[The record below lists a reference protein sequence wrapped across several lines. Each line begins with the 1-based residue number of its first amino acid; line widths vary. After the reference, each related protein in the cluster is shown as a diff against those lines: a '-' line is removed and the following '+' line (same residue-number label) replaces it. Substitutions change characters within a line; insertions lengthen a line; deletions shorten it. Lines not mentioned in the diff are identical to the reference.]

1 MAAALGQD
9 VKYGLRM
16 LRKSPGFTVVAVLTL
31 ALGIGATTAIFSVI
45 DAVLLHP
52 IEVKN
57 IDRLVDVST
66 IDTKTYM
73 GPGSPRNPLSFPN
86 FKDVRAAN
94 TVFSAMSAFMP
105 TGVTLTGRGTPER
118 VFAMLVSAN
127 YFDVL
132 GVRAVLGRTFL
143 PGEDAKPGGNAVA
156 VLGYALWQRRFGGDP
171 RVIGKAITL
180 NDSSYTIVGVAQS
193 GFNTTFAFAPTDIV
207 YIPLSM
213 YAQALTGPSLEW
225 FNDRRFLGT
234 STVAQLKPG
243 VSSEQAEASLKVI
256 ASHLAAEYPTDNQ
269 GRSFVLSPLA
279 DAALGVNQ
287 ARGFMLAGGVLLGV
301 AGLVLLIACVNL
313 AGLLLARSL
322 RREREF
328 VVRTALGASPARLV
342 GQMLTESAV
351 LALIGGALGLA
362 VAWGGKTALWALRPA
377 FLANAGVHLAFN
389 GRVLA
394 FTGAVALFTA
404 LLFGFAPALRIARA
418 DWSEALKSGSR
429 GSSALA
435 GRTRMR
441 SALVVAEVALA
452 VVVLT
457 LAGLFARSF
466 ERALSLNV
474 GFDAP
479 GVSTMGF
486 NLGSRHYTPGQGQQF
501 YQQVI
506 DRVSGLPGVTGTAIS
521 SNGIFG
527 GGFARTI
534 FREGEQPAPGSH
546 GEHGSLTLTN
556 MVSPN
561 FFQVMRIPLLKGRL
575 FTDGDRQG
583 SAPVAIAN
591 QAMAKQLWPGQD
603 PIGKRFSFFGDTT
616 LIEVVGV
623 VGDTVV
629 GQVGEPPAAQVYQPL
644 LQNYTAAGSAIVR
657 SSVPPGTVIATVR
670 GAIQSLDPDLAITN
684 ANTAQ
689 NLIRQNLWA
698 PRMGAGLL
706 GLFALLAV
714 VLASVGLYGVLAYSV
729 SQRTGEIGLR
739 MALGAAPGDV
749 FGLILTQGG
758 RLAGIGLLLGLGGAF
773 AAGHVVESL
782 LVGVSGADPL
792 TFAGVI
798 VGLGAVALLAC
809 YVPALRATRV
819 APVQALRYE

>member
-1 MAAALGQD
+1 MAAFGQD
-9 VKYGLRM
+9 VKFGLRM
-16 LRKSPGFTVVAVLTL
+16 LRKSPGFSVVAVLTL

-57 IDRLVDVST
+57 INSLVDVST
-66 IDTKTYM
+66 IDAKTYM
-73 GPGSPRNPLSFPN
+73 GPGSPRNPLSYPN

-94 TVFSAMSAFMP
+94 DVFSGMSAFMP
-105 TGVTLTGRGTPER
+105 SGVTLTGRGTPQR

-132 GVRAVLGRTFL
+132 GVKAALGRTFL

-171 RVIGKAITL
+171 HIIGQPITL
-180 NDSSYTIVGVAQS
+180 NDTSYTVVGVAQKA
-193 GFNTTFAFAPTDIV
+193 FNTTFAFAPSDIV

-213 YAQALTGPSLEW
+213 YAQALTGPSLDW

-234 STVAQLKPG
+234 LALARLKPG
-243 VSSEQAEASLKVI
+243 ISGEQAEASLKVI
-256 ASHLAAEYPTDNQ
+256 AAHLAAEYPTDNQ

-279 DAALGVNQ
+279 DAALGVNE
-287 ARGFMLAGGVLLGV
+287 AHGFMLAGGVLLGV

-328 VVRTALGASPARLV
+328 VVRAALGASPARLM
-342 GQMLTESAV
+342 GQMFTESVV
-351 LALIGGALGLA
+351 LALAGGALGLV

-377 FLANAGVHLAFN
+377 FLANASVHLAFN

-418 DWSEALKSGSR
+418 DWGEALKSGSR
-429 GSSALA
+429 GSSVLA

-452 VVVLT
+452 VVVLAC
-457 LAGLFARSF
+457 AGLFARSF

-474 GFDAP
+474 GFDP
-479 GVSTMGF
+479 QGLSTMAF
-486 NLGSRHYTPGQGQQF
+486 TLGSRHYTPGQGQQF
-501 YQQVI
+501 YQQVM
-506 DRVSGLPGVTGTAIS
+506 DHVSALPGVTGTALS
-521 SNGIFG
+521 SNGVFG
-527 GGFARTI
+527 DGFGRTV

-546 GEHGSLTLTN
+546 GEHGSMTLTN
-556 MVSPN
+556 IVSPN
-561 FFQVMRIPLLKGRL
+561 YFRVMRIPLLKGRL
-575 FTDGDRQG
+575 FSDGDRQG
-583 SAPVAIAN
+583 TTPVAIIN
-591 QAMAKQLWPGQD
+591 HAMAKHLWPGRD
-603 PIGKRFSFFGDTT
+603 PIGKRFSYFGDTT

-629 GQVGEPPAAQVYQPL
+629 GQVGEPPTPQVYQPL
-644 LQNYTAAGSAIVR
+644 LQSYVPAASVIVR
-657 SSVPPGTVIATVR
+657 SSVPPETVIAAVR

-684 ANTAQ
+684 AETAGS
-689 NLIRQNLWA
+689 LIRQNLWA

-714 VLASVGLYGVLAYSV
+714 VLAAVGLYGVLAYSV

-749 FGLILTQGG
+749 FRLILTQGG
-758 RLAGIGLLLGLGGAF
+758 RLAGIGLLLGLAGAF

-782 LVGVSGADPL
+782 LEGVSGADPL
-792 TFAGVI
+792 TFAAVVVTLGV
-798 VGLGAVALLAC
+798 VALLAC